1 MDRVDQGLEPA
12 CVTKCVT
19 HCLHFGKAD
28 ALDLGRR
35 ERFAKNVAFE
45 LETLVSGR

>member
-1 MDRVDQGLEPA
+1 MDRLDQGLEPA

-19 HCLHFGKAD
+19 HCLHFGHAD
-28 ALDLGRR
+28 QLDQRRR

-45 LETLVSGR
+45 LESIVSAR